1 MVRKDAPTNQCA
13 RLRFQMKSY
22 VVLLT
27 AWMAAFAAAGVHS
40 AGAGSQAIVLANL
53 PSSSGF
59 DPALLQQPPPPERHR
74 ASTPSPAI
82 IHGPSYL
89 SALRD
94 YDLLAPKHRLVYGPS
109 AGFKLNDRG
118 D

>member
-1 MVRKDAPTNQCA
+1 
-13 RLRFQMKSY
+13 MKSY
-22 VVLLT
+22 VLLLA
-27 AWMAAFAAAGVHS
+27 AWMAVFAAAGVRS
-40 AGAGSQAIVLANL
+40 AGAGSQTVALADL
-53 PSSSGF
+53 PSGSGI
-59 DPALLQQPPPPERHR
+59 DSPLVQPSPPERHR
-74 ASTPSPAI
+74 ASMPTPAI

-94 YDLLAPKHRLVYGPS
+94 YDVLAPTHRFSYSPS

>member
-1 MVRKDAPTNQCA
+1 
-13 RLRFQMKSY
+13 MKSY
-22 VVLLT
+22 VVLLA
-27 AWMAAFAAAGVHS
+27 AWMAAFAAAGVRS
-40 AGAGSQAIVLANL
+40 AGTDSQAIVLANL
-53 PSSSGF
+53 PFSSGL
-59 DPALLQQPPPPERHR
+59 DPALLQPQPPPERHR
-74 ASTPSPAI
+74 VSTPSPAI

-94 YDLLAPKHRLVYGPS
+94 YDLLAPRHRLSYSPS

>member
-1 MVRKDAPTNQCA
+1 
-13 RLRFQMKSY
+13 MKSY
-22 VVLLT
+22 VVLLA
-27 AWMAAFAAAGVHS
+27 AWMAAFAAAGVRS
-40 AGAGSQAIVLANL
+40 AGADSQAIVLANL
-53 PSSSGF
+53 PSSSGL
-59 DPALLQQPPPPERHR
+59 DPALLQPQPPPERHR

-94 YDLLAPKHRLVYGPS
+94 YDLLAPRHRLSYSPS